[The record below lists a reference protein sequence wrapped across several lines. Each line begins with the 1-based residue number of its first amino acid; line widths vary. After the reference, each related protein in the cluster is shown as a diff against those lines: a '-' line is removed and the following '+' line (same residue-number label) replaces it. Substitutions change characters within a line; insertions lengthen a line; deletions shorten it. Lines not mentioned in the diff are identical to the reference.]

1 MEEMLIFIFLTA
13 YNSRIV
19 CKLKPVNWI
28 KTFVA
33 VNQKPILTIFR
44 GFNVLYECVKTKI
57 EKERTKTVTL
67 KYSLSDR
74 DVRGLEIGSSN

>member
-1 MEEMLIFIFLTA
+1 MIKEMLIFVFLTT

-19 CKLKPVNWI
+19 CKLKPVNWT

-33 VNQKPILTIFR
+33 VNQKPKLTIFR
-44 GFNVLYECVKTKI
+44 GFNVLYKRVKTKI

-67 KYSLSDR
+67 NYSLSDR
-74 DVRGLEIGSSN
+74 DVRCLEIWK